1 MRYKNALKIT
11 TGTYTRV
18 KYCQVTGM
26 TRSFFGAKK
35 KKLNSKHEGRA
46 KITKLTLN

>member
-18 KYCQVTGM
+18 KYCQVFGM

-35 KKLNSKHEGRA
+35 NPKKLNSKHEGRT
-46 KITKLTLN
+46 KIKK

>member
-26 TRSFFGAKK
+26 TRSFFGAKN
-35 KKLNSKHEGRA
+35 LNSKHEGRT